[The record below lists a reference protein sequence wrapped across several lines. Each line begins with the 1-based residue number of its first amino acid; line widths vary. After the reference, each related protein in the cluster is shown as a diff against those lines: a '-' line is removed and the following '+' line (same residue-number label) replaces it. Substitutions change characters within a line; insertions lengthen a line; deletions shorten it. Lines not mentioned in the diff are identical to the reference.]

1 MEHRLMPWWYGYFL
15 INPFRKYWHNTN
27 QLLGNYL
34 SPGMNVVD
42 YGCAMGYFS
51 LTMARIVGPSGKVY
65 AFDIQ
70 PQMIVRLLKRA
81 SKSGLSQQV
90 DARLVAGNK
99 IIFQDLKGLIDFE
112 LLFAVAHEVED
123 RAALFVELFRM
134 MKPDGLL
141 LFAEPVGHVS
151 NDEFRQSVALAES
164 SGFVQIEELEIRN
177 SNAVL
182 LKK

>member
-1 MEHRLMPWWYGYFL
+1 MAHRLMPWWYGYFL
-15 INPFRKYWHNTN
+15 LNPFRKYWHNTN

-34 SPGMNVVD
+34 KAGAKVVD

-51 LTMARIVGPSGKVY
+51 LTMARIVGQSGKIY

-70 PQMIVRLLKRA
+70 PQMIERVVKRA
-81 SKSGLSQQV
+81 ARAGLSTV
-90 DARLVAGNK
+90 VEARLVDGRR
-99 IIFQDLKGLIDFE
+99 IIFQDLSEQIDFE

-123 RAALFVELFRM
+123 QPALFDELFRM
-134 MKPDGLL
+134 MKPGGLL

-164 SGFVQIEELEIRN
+164 SGFIQIEELEIRN

-182 LKK
+182 FRK

>member
-1 MEHRLMPWWYGYFL
+1 MAHRLMPWWYGYFL

-34 SPGMNVVD
+34 KSGMNVVD

-51 LTMARIVGPSGKVY
+51 LTMARIVGSSGKVY

-70 PQMIVRLLKRA
+70 PQMIERVVKRA
-81 SKSGLSQQV
+81 SKSGLSGQV
-90 DARLVAGNK
+90 EARLVNGKKN
-99 IIFQDLKGLIDFE
+99 IFQDLEGLIDFE

-123 RAALFVELFRM
+123 QPGLFSEFYKM
-134 MKPDGLL
+134 MKPGGLF

-151 NDEFRQSVALAES
+151 LEEFNRSVALAES
-164 SGFVQIEELEIRN
+164 FGFIQLETLDIRN

-182 LKK
+182 LRK

>member
-1 MEHRLMPWWYGYFL
+1 MAHRLMPWWYGYFL

-34 SPGMNVVD
+34 NTGAKVVD

-51 LTMARIVGPSGKVY
+51 LTMARLVGPSGKIY

-70 PQMIVRLLKRA
+70 PQMIARLAKRVSNA
-81 SKSGLSQQV
+81 GLSQIV
-90 DARLVAGNK
+90 EARLVNGTRS
-99 IIFQDLKGLIDFE
+99 IFQDLAGKIDFE

-123 RAALFVELFRM
+123 QPGLFDELFRM
-134 MKPDGLL
+134 IKPGGLL
-141 LFAEPVGHVS
+141 LFVEPVGHVS
-151 NDEFRQSVALAES
+151 KEEFDRSVSLAES
-164 SGFVQIEELEIRN
+164 TGFIQIETLDIRN

-182 LKK
+182 LRK